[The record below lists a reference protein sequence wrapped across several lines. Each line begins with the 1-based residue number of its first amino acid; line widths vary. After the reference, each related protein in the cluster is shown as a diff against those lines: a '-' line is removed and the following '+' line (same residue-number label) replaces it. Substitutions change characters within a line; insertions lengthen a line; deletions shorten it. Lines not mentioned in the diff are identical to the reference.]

1 MKRVLLLG
9 ALALAAAGCGGGSH
23 SAATETP
30 TTTTAPAST
39 QSTTTAGR
47 PAEQITLRVYFLH
60 EGQVAA
66 AQRTA
71 MSTPAVA
78 RAALQELIAG
88 PIGSER
94 AAGLSSDVPAN
105 SELRSVKIERGLAT
119 VDLSHSFAE
128 GAEATITPRL
138 AQVVYTL
145 TQFPTVSRV
154 AFELEGKPM
163 ETVTDGT
170 GILVD
175 HPVGRTD
182 YEPLTPP
189 ILLETPTPGD
199 TIKTPLRI
207 AGTANTFEATFQVD
221 LQDANGK
228 VIVHKTVTATSGSGT
243 RGTFAETIPFDAE
256 PGPARVVVYENS
268 AENGSR
274 IHELAT
280 PVQIGD

>member
-1 MKRVLLLG
+1 MKRLLLLG
-9 ALALAAAGCGGGSH
+9 ALALAAAGCGGGSQR
-23 SAATETP
+23 AATETQ
-30 TTTTAPAST
+30 TTTTASAT
-39 QSTTTAGR
+39 TETTTTAVR
-47 PAEQITLRVYFLH
+47 PPEQITLRVYFIH

-66 AQRTA
+66 AQRTV

-78 RAALQELIAG
+78 GAALRELIAG
-88 PIGSER
+88 PNDAEV
-94 AAGLSSDVPAN
+94 AAGYSNDVPAS
-105 SELRSVKIERGLAT
+105 SELRGVRISGGLAT
-119 VDLSHSFAE
+119 VDFSRSFAQ
-128 GAEATITPRL
+128 GAEATISQRL

-145 TQFPTVSRV
+145 TQFQSVSRV
-154 AFELEGKPM
+154 AFEQEGKPM

-175 HPVGRTD
+175 HPVRRTD

-199 TIKTPLRI
+199 TIKSPLRI

-221 LQDANGK
+221 LQDASGK

-256 PGPARVVVYENS
+256 PGAAQVVVYENS